1 MKSTEIYKI
10 ISRDPDAEFAIK
22 PRLSHFPRGVTL
34 VRGLE
39 RADLPGLWKY
49 REVRYQM
56 SDQWVVPE
64 PDRVF
69 PEMHMKV
76 KSRDLMDADQARAM
90 VRKQVGEFD
99 QRAADKAEKEEVEK
113 KLRGH
118 GVDACVHQNGR
129 LEILDWRALDRL
141 LSKL

>member
-69 PEMHMKV
+69 PDMHLKV

-90 VRKQVGEFD
+90 VRKQVGVASSVK
-99 QRAADKAEKEEVEK
+99 R
-113 KLRGH
+113 
-118 GVDACVHQNGR
+118 
-129 LEILDWRALDRL
+129 WRRIMMKSDIEREPSAFTSPRM
-141 LSKL
+141 